1 MPEEVKSCAHKLLKN
16 GYTRQAEEVVAEAVP
31 LSPASAGM
39 RTFLAEI
46 QVTAGKYETAAR
58 TMEQALAVGEDSV
71 DMLSITADMQFGL
84 GNLRQALD
92 LYTRLPLERL
102 NPVQLER
109 VAAGY
114 YQSGR
119 LEEALALE
127 EAEALKT
134 FRFLRD
140 GAGKP
145 LAIAHNNVGVVLEAM
160 DSLEA
165 AGVEYRRAVELE
177 PDYADAWFNLGN
189 LAVKQKNPEAALEYY
204 TRARSLEGFSVDVE
218 SARGKV
224 LLELGRYDEAFKAY
238 RSVLAVDTTNTGALL
253 GAADALWRMG
263 QESRARVYYRRLC
276 ALADRGIEVP
286 EYAVRRAQAAGP

>member
-1 MPEEVKSCAHKLLKN
+1 
-16 GYTRQAEEVVAEAVP
+16 
-31 LSPASAGM
+31 
-39 RTFLAEI
+39 
-46 QVTAGKYETAAR
+46 
-58 TMEQALAVGEDSV
+58 MEQALAVGEDSV

-119 LEEALALE
+119 LE
-127 EAEALKT
+127 EALKT

-218 SARGKV
+218 S
-224 LLELGRYDEAFKAY
+224 FKAY